1 MESGRER
8 VVKGD
13 QVGSKVCSHID
24 EEGRGGGGVGVVWLC
39 WLSGSEVSCYS
50 VLPSGRLYRK
60 GFV

>member
-39 WLSGSEVSCYS
+39 WLSGSEV
-50 VLPSGRLYRK
+50 
-60 GFV
+60 